1 MGIYKFEDMRRYNK
15 ILIVAG
21 IIIISFNLRPAIT
34 AVGPLVGMI
43 QDDLGLAS
51 WSIGILTSLP
61 LFGFAVMSPVAPW
74 LGNKY
79 TNEIVLIGGMVTLA
93 IGIVLRLVPMSVFLF
108 GGTLLIGLGIA
119 VANVLLPGVLKERF
133 PNQVPLMTGVYST
146 AMGLVAALASG
157 VSIPLANAAGLGWE
171 LSLAVWVIPALM
183 GVAIW
188 VYFFI
193 QRRSA
198 NEVKVQYIAASDT
211 RMWRSRLAWQVA
223 VFLGLQAFLY
233 YVVIAWLPEIV
244 QGSGISTN
252 AAGWMLSY
260 CQFVGLPFGF
270 LVPVIAGKLKS
281 QSTLTVGICLLAL
294 LGTIGL
300 LFSEIY
306 IIMIASVTLLGIATG
321 SLFPLALAFL
331 GMRAAGPRQAAEL
344 SGMAQALGYFL
355 AAIGPILMGYLRDVA
370 NGWQLPLIILVIVI
384 VVMTITGFGAG
395 RNRTISDEFEDMSR

>member
-1 MGIYKFEDMRRYNK
+1 MGIYKFEDMRRYNQ
-15 ILIVAG
+15 ILLVAG

-34 AVGPLVGMI
+34 AVGPLAGMI

-61 LFGFAVMSPVAPW
+61 LIGFAVMSPVAPW

-79 TNEIVLIGGMVTLA
+79 TNEIVLIGGMITLA

-157 VSIPLANAAGLGWE
+157 VSVPLANVAGLGWE

-198 NEVKVQYIAASDT
+198 NEIKVQYIAASDT

-244 QGSGISTN
+244 QGSGISMN
-252 AAGWMLSY
+252 GAGWMLSFS
-260 CQFVGLPFGF
+260 QFVGLPFGF
-270 LVPVIAGKLKS
+270 LLPVIAGKLKS

-306 IIMIASVTLLGIATG
+306 IIMIISVTLLGIATG

-370 NGWQLPLIILVIVI
+370 NGWQLPLIILIIVI
-384 VVMTITGFGAG
+384 IAMTITGYGAG